1 MSSRR
6 LYLIAYDVC
15 DPRRLNQVRELLKG
29 FSTGGQKSVYECW
42 CTQAELIAIK
52 DSLRELI
59 AVEEDRVHIFTM
71 DARSRPH
78 TLGIAVPP
86 SDPEFFYFG

>member
-1 MSSRR
+1 MRR
-6 LYLIAYDVC
+6 LYLIAYDIC
-15 DPRRLNQVRELLKG
+15 EPRRLNRVRELLKA

-42 CTQAELIAIK
+42 CTPAELRELTE
-52 DSLRELI
+52 SLRELI
-59 AVEEDRVHIFTM
+59 VEEEDRVHIFSM
-71 DARSRPH
+71 DGRSRPH